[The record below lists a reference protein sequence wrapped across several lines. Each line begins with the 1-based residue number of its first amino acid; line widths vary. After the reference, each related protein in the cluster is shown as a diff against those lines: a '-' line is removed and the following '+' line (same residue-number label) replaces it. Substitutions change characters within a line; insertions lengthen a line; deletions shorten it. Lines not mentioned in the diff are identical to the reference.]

1 MKASLK
7 VNISIIWFIGV
18 WISLLSSFDWALAK
32 DPEYPVRPIS
42 YYIGM
47 SAGGSTDLASR
58 GLIAAANKHLSQPII
73 AINKAGGGGT
83 IAIMEVLLSKPDGYT
98 IGLATGAQAIFAPL
112 SGMAPY
118 KDISGFTWIARF
130 GRNVYPLL
138 VRGDA
143 PWKTWNDLISAARKK
158 ARGIKVGTT
167 AAKAVDSKGFTLWQV
182 EKRENVEFTY
192 VPFKGSSEILAAL
205 LGGHVGLY
213 LSTSDASTLSFVQE
227 GKIRILMY
235 LSADKLPGYEHIPS
249 VKEVYGTFPE
259 GYELPA
265 FLSVWGPKGASALC
279 SKKIRRCLF

>member
-1 MKASLK
+1 M
-7 VNISIIWFIGV
+7 
-18 WISLLSSFDWALAK
+18 
-32 DPEYPVRPIS
+32 
-42 YYIGM
+42 
-47 SAGGSTDLASR
+47 
-58 GLIAAANKHLSQPII
+58 Q
-73 AINKAGGGGT
+73 
-83 IAIMEVLLSKPDGYT
+83 
-98 IGLATGAQAIFAPL
+98 
-112 SGMAPY
+112 
-118 KDISGFTWIARF
+118 
-130 GRNVYPLL
+130 L
-138 VRGDA
+138 V
-143 PWKTWNDLISAARKK
+143 KK

-265 FLSVWGPKGASALC
+265 FLSVWGPKGLPRFAVKKLEDAF
-279 SKKIRRCLF
+279 SKAVKDPDFIKIMGQMCMPVTFSGAEELTKYVTERYENTRKIYEKSKAELAQEKK